1 MKEDYYFDKHIVQ
14 ERNIT
19 HNERFHTNLALVD
32 IRVAIEKLT
41 KTLNEVKNN
50 DK

>member
-1 MKEDYYFDKHIVQ
+1 MKLMKEDYYFDKHIVQ
-14 ERNIT
+14 D
-19 HNERFHTNLALVD
+19 ERFHTNLALVD